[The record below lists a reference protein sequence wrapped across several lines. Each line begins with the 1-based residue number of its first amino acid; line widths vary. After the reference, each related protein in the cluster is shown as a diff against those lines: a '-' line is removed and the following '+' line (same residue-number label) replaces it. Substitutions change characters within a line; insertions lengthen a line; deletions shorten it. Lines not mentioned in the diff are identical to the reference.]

1 MKKSL
6 TFLLSLSVVVLW
18 SGASVYAQG
27 KGTGRSSLPT
37 VTQGHGQSSN
47 RGSVK
52 TNSGQSGEHSKG
64 QPTKTS
70 WETKLSQRFESDAKF
85 RTRMED
91 LLPGDMMLETAMD
104 GFKNRGQFI
113 AALHVSQNLGIDF
126 ALLKEK
132 MTGIPATPPPSDT
145 STTTPTTTST
155 TPTTSE
161 PMSLGKAIQE
171 LKPTLTTTQV
181 TVEVKKAEQQA
192 TTTEKT
198 ASTS

>member
-6 TFLLSLSVVVLW
+6 AFLLSLSVVAYW

-37 VTQGHGQSSN
+37 VSQGHGQSSN

-52 TNSGQSGEHSKG
+52 PNSGQSGEHSKG
-64 QPTKTS
+64 QPTKTT
-70 WETKLSQRFESDAKF
+70 WETKLSERFKSDTAF
-85 RTRMED
+85 QDRMEH
-91 LLPGDMMLETAMD
+91 LLPEGMSLETAQS
-104 GFKNRGQFI
+104 GFKNKGQFI
-113 AALHVSQNLGIDF
+113 AALHVSQNLGISF

-132 MTGIPATPPPSDT
+132 MTGIPATPTTT

-155 TPTTSE
+155 TQTNSS

-171 LKPTLTTTQV
+171 LKPTLTPTQV
-181 TVEVKKAEQQA
+181 TVEVQKAEQQA
-192 TTTEKT
+192 ATTEQT
-198 ASTS
+198 TPTN

>member
-6 TFLLSLSVVVLW
+6 TFLLSLTVVVFW
-18 SGASVYAQG
+18 NSASVYAQG

-37 VTQGHGQSSN
+37 VTQGHGQTTN

-64 QPTKTS
+64 QPTKTT
-70 WETKLSQRFESDAKF
+70 WETTLSQRFESDAKF
-85 RTRMED
+85 RTRMEG
-91 LLPGDMMLETAMD
+91 LLPAGMSLETAQS
-104 GFKNRGQFI
+104 GFPNRGQFI
-113 AALHVSQNLGIDF
+113 AALHVSQNLGISF

-132 MTGIPATPPPSDT
+132 MTGIPATPPEP
-145 STTTPTTTST
+145 STTTPAT
-155 TPTTSE
+155 TPTTQATAA

-181 TVEVKKAEQQA
+181 NVEVKIAEQQA
-192 TTTEKT
+192 TETQKT
-198 ASTS
+198 SPAS

>member
-1 MKKSL
+1 MKKSI
-6 TFLLSLSVVVLW
+6 TFLLSLSVVGYW
-18 SGASVYAQG
+18 SGASVFAQG

-37 VTQGHGQSSN
+37 VSQGHGQSSN

-64 QPTKTS
+64 QPTKTT
-70 WETKLSQRFESDAKF
+70 WETKLSSRFESDAAF
-85 RTRMED
+85 RTRMEN
-91 LLPGDMMLETAMD
+91 LLPDDMSLETAQS
-104 GFKNRGQFI
+104 GFRNRGQFI
-113 AALHVSQNLGIDF
+113 AALHVSQNLGISF

-132 MTGIPATPPPSDT
+132 MTGIPATP
-145 STTTPTTTST
+145 TTTST
-155 TPTTSE
+155 TTETTPPTTQTNS

-198 ASTS
+198 APTS